1 MKKIKIFS
9 CLLLIVVSGSYHL
22 FGQEK
27 KNMIV
32 FGSMVTRFNDIELY
46 DLHQSFYGYYEH
58 PAGPGIEALYYRC
71 LTPNTRIGVGLS
83 WQHGRV
89 ASYLSGFR
97 RFRFDEVGIPLVFQ
111 TGFTF
116 CRNYRFFL
124 TTGFVFGDI
133 LHITAEAMG
142 KYEDWHAYDGFDTTE
157 KNSNDTFFADYY
169 LDAGFSRTIF
179 KQNEISIAPFLKSRI
194 NTTWLNLHEKRF
206 MYGIK
211 LTYSIR
217 I

>member
-1 MKKIKIFS
+1 MKQINIAIFF
-9 CLLLIVVSGSYHL
+9 LLFSSFSNYNW
-22 FGQEK
+22 GQEK

-32 FGSMVTRFNDIELY
+32 FGGVATRFNNIEIH
-46 DLHQSFYGYYEH
+46 DLNQSFYGYYEH
-58 PAGPGIEALYYRC
+58 PAGLGIDAVYYRC
-71 LTPNTRIGVGLS
+71 LTPNTRVGTGLN

-89 ASYLSGFR
+89 ASFLSGFL
-97 RFRFDEVGIPLVFQ
+97 RFRYDEVGVPLVAQ

-133 LHITAEAMG
+133 VHIISEKMG
-142 KYEDWHAYDGFDTTE
+142 KGEVWNRYDSFDQTE
-157 KNSNDTFFADYY
+157 KNSDDAFFVDYY
-169 LDAGFSRTIF
+169 LDAGFSRIVF
-179 KQNEISIAPFLKSRI
+179 KQNEISIAPFIKNRL

-211 LTYSIR
+211 LTYSIKF
-217 I
+217 